1 MRAIMW
7 DPWGT
12 HAWMDALRTLLKFH
26 IGPIGL
32 AESSVACKRSQF
44 LTLHVCCTHCEDMM
58 FIHTDQRN
66 LTSFKTSQTKITR
79 CCGLKADLLYI
90 LHRVKA
96 SLVFCDNCII
106 LKISFKNKIA
116 LTQIKVWSNIF
127 KKFKLKLI

>member
-1 MRAIMW
+1 MRADMCVSRSI
-7 DPWGT
+7 
-12 HAWMDALRTLLKFH
+12 HAWLDVLRKLLMFH
-26 IGPIGL
+26 INPIGL
-32 AESSVACKRSQF
+32 GESSVARKRSQF
-44 LTLHVCCTHCEDMM
+44 LTFYVSCTHCEDMM